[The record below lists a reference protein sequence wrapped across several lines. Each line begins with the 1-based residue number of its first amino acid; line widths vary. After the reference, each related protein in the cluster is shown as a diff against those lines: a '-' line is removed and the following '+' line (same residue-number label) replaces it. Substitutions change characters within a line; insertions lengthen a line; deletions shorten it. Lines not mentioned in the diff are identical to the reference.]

1 MWTLTSDK
9 WREIWVFASKVRRL
23 SMKNWQIERGIP
35 MGTLGDWVKR
45 LDADFGRLHTAAP
58 INTGKAALPTRPCRQ
73 LCRAAG
79 AGNFGEQ
86 LAGQCQVF
94 VAVHSC
100 SICAPAE
107 ERTVFGLL
115 GGDEEE
121 ISSWR
126 NACYTTVAKS
136 CTKSTGEKAQQN
148 NDLSFMIWKMM
159 FQVYDLDINDGQNN
173 WCFMGGLLHRCFFSA
188 AWWAKA
194 QHGEFT
200 RPFKGDPKKPT
211 VSLRK

>member
-1 MWTLTSDK
+1 
-9 WREIWVFASKVRRL
+9 
-23 SMKNWQIERGIP
+23 MKNWQIERGIP

-73 LCRAAG
+73 LCRAAV
-79 AGNFGEQ
+79 AGDFGEQ

-94 VAVHSC
+94 AAVHSC

-126 NACYTTVAKS
+126 NACDTTVAKS

-148 NDLSFMIWKMM
+148 NDLYKF
-159 FQVYDLDINDGQNN
+159 YDLEDDVP
-173 WCFMGGLLHRCFFSA
+173 GL
-188 AWWAKA
+188 
-194 QHGEFT
+194 
-200 RPFKGDPKKPT
+200 
-211 VSLRK
+211 